1 MSEARWLWEHPLL
14 RIEERLSPDGETR
27 LVVHRGAF
35 VAVSLHLLSD
45 GGEAFLMVRQKRPTA
60 EEPFYEHPA
69 GMIEV
74 WETPLQAALR
84 EVAEETGWL
93 LAPQDLMLLTPQPLY
108 PSPAFWQEI
117 GYFFAARKEV
127 PLAVLKAYA
136 TPQLRQRG
144 KEKVELL
151 AVPPSQVL
159 RLTRN
164 LQTVAHTLLYYAYL
178 GAPYRDL
185 SPLSSHRAG

>member
-1 MSEARWLWEHPLL
+1 MSGARWLWEHPLL
-14 RIEERLSPDGETR
+14 RIEERFGPDGERR

-35 VAVSLHLLSD
+35 VAVCLHLIAE
-45 GGEAFLMVRQKRPTA
+45 GGEAFLMVRQQRPTA

-69 GMIEV
+69 GMIEAQ
-74 WETPLQAALR
+74 ETPLQAALR

-93 LAPQDLMLLTPQPLY
+93 LAPQDLTLLTPQPLY
-108 PSPAFWQEI
+108 PSPAFWQEV
-117 GYFFAARKEV
+117 GYFFAVRKEV
-127 PLAVLKAYA
+127 PLALLKAYA

-185 SPLSSHRAG
+185 SSFSPYGAG